1 MLLALFEIWSDWLLL
16 EQHLVAY
23 NIYPLE
29 KKKKKEAYYICMGQ
43 DLAGAVSLVLISDI
57 SSNNH
62 SPAPCDSPQSPAQ
75 LRQVP
80 S

>member
-1 MLLALFEIWSDWLLL
+1 
-16 EQHLVAY
+16 
-23 NIYPLE
+23 
-29 KKKKKEAYYICMGQ
+29 MGQ

-57 SSNNH
+57 SSNNR